1 VQKTTMT
8 EQKPSATI
16 ELLKEIRR
24 LREVAENESAAR
36 IARENAEL
44 VRKKSQNKLLIAGV
58 IFFFLLTIAAAQ
70 GQALG
75 QALVML
81 GISVLLLCWL
91 AWRR

>member
-1 VQKTTMT
+1 MT

-24 LREVAENESAAR
+24 LREVAEKESAAR
-36 IARENAEL
+36 IARDNAEII
-44 VRKKSQNKLLIAGV
+44 RKKSQNKLLIAGAV
-58 IFFFLLTIAAAQ
+58 FFFLLTIAAAQ
-70 GQALG
+70 GQAID
-75 QALVML
+75 QALVMI

>member
-1 VQKTTMT
+1 MQ
-8 EQKPSATI
+8 EQKPSATV

-24 LREVAENESAAR
+24 LREVAENESVAR

-44 VRKKSQNKLLIAGV
+44 VRKKAQNKLLIAGAV
-58 IFFFLLTIAAAQ
+58 FFFLLTIAAMQ
-70 GQALG
+70 GQAID

-81 GISVLLLCWL
+81 GLSILFVCWL